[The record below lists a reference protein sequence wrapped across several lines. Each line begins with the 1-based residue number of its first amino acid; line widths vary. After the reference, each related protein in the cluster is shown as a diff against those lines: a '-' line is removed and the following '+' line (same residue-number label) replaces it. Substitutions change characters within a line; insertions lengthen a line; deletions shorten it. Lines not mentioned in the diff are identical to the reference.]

1 MKKIINVTI
10 CIFSLFSTKV
20 FSQDFDENDFFCC
33 SIFDLHKTSTSISK
47 YKDHPNKKNIE
58 SEIINIEADETFR
71 DESKQITI
79 LQGDTKIIRGSET
92 IRSELTNVLQLE
104 DRARLSGNV
113 KYENEGLEV
122 ESPYAEY
129 NTKNSRTD
137 FIAPVYK
144 YSSLDISGKARYGV
158 RLKNKKMF
166 LKNSTY
172 TTCDLINPD
181 WNLISKTTELDF
193 EKGIGKG
200 RNVFVTV
207 KGVPV
212 FFTPYMQFSLD
223 EQRKSGFL
231 VPDFSGSWTKGPDVI
246 TPFYWNIAEN
256 MDMLIKPGYIQKRGS
271 KIESTYRYLNKN
283 SDGAIFFSYLDDDSE
298 YKGSGKNTRDNSNRY
313 NFYVQHQQTFSN
325 NIEIDLLYDKF
336 SDKDYFDDFGTG
348 ISGSSTSYRTRHA
361 KLNYHINGWDIKSK
375 FLGYQTFDRNINAS
389 SQPYDILPEINVK
402 KRWDQEFANY
412 DLSTSISQWDHV
424 SKVDGTRADVQFGI
438 DKTFLM
444 KGLRITPRMK
454 VQHTSYDLDKQT
466 SGFSSTP
473 SKTIPIFTLDSEM
486 TLSKQIKNTN
496 IAHQIKP
503 RIFYLYSG
511 EENQDD
517 IPIFDT
523 GLNDFSYS
531 QLFRDNSYS
540 GLDRNND
547 TNQITL
553 SLSSSFYDLEESRD
567 IFTASIG
574 QILYFEDRNIS
585 VDNSTTYTRS
595 NSNIVAELQYKPS
608 NNTSF
613 TSTFLYDTKGNNKKT
628 EKNIHNFQ
636 YRGKGNNV
644 FNASYRYR
652 KNDIEQGDISFAWG
666 LSDNLNIL
674 GRWNY
679 DFKNDLT
686 ADDAG
691 DIETLAG
698 IEYESCCWKARLVQR
713 KFKIDTNSYEKD
725 IQFQI
730 MLKGFTD
737 VGTPLGNLISN
748 SIKGYI
754 DKEY

>member
-79 LQGDTKIIRGSET
+79 LQGDTKIIRGTET

-313 NFYVQHQQTFSN
+313 NFYVKHQQTFSN